1 MTEQTQRPYS
11 KPGTQRLMRFVNVP
25 MRLALRLPVP
35 TPLNKQLMLL
45 AFTGR
50 KSGKAYK
57 QPVSYIPDDGTLL
70 TPGGGKWKLNLRDDR
85 SIDVWLR
92 GQKVMARPEFVRDPD
107 EVERL
112 LKKMAA
118 ANPRVAS
125 FVPVIG
131 SDGEIDRD
139 KLENAIGYGFCV
151 IRWHL
156 EGAKSHQLIRAMQG
170 S

>member
-1 MTEQTQRPYS
+1 MTERQQRPYN
-11 KPGTQRLMRFVNVP
+11 KPGTQRLMRLINVP
-25 MRLALRLPVP
+25 MRIALRLPFP

-45 AFTGR
+45 SFTGR

-70 TPGGGKWKLNLRDDR
+70 TPGGGKWKLNLREDTP
-85 SIDVWLR
+85 ITVWLR
-92 GQKVMARPEFVRDPD
+92 GHKVRAHPEFVREPA

-112 LKKMAA
+112 LKKMAS

-139 KLENAIGYGFCV
+139 KLDNAIQYGFCV
-151 IRWHL
+151 IRWHV
-156 EGAKSHQLIRAMQG
+156 EGVALRQMTRAMPQ

>member
-1 MTEQTQRPYS
+1 MTEQTQRPYD
-11 KPGTQRLMRFVNVP
+11 KPGTQRLMRLINVP
-25 MRLALRLPVP
+25 MRMALRLPFP

-50 KSGKAYK
+50 KSGRAYK

-70 TPGGGKWKLNLRDDR
+70 TPGGGKWKLNLREDT
-85 SIDVWLR
+85 SITVWLR
-92 GQKVMARPEFVRDPD
+92 GHKVMARPEFVRDAD

-125 FVPVIG
+125 FVPVIE
-131 SDGEIDRD
+131 SDGEVDQD
-139 KLENAIGYGFCV
+139 KLENAIHHGFCV

-156 EGAKSHQLIRAMQG
+156 EGADSRQLSQAMQR